1 MRYSIFFP
9 IVVAVVLSS
18 SATFFITKSVC
29 SNSESQVVAYLK
41 EKEARECAEAEKAA
55 YPMGRAAAEKANEQ
69 AAEARRRFL
78 AN

>member
-1 MRYSIFFP
+1 MRYSILFP
-9 IVVAVVLSS
+9 ILVAVVLTGG
-18 SATFFITKSVC
+18 ATFFITKSVC

-41 EKEARECAEAEKAA
+41 GKEAEAEKQREADQKMA
-55 YPMGRAAAEKANEQ
+55 DQ